1 MTWTRWI
8 ASCCQHHLV
17 QLSAGDPRMAA
28 AFLGGS
34 AAGPTF
40 DLPGLPALGRPGH
53 RDSRCVP
60 KGQQMPRF
68 LGVNW
73 MDLDGFGLRFVGWIS
88 SRIWPFG
95 IHTPRELASIR
106 VFNSG
111 VPCLVEGWKYQPTSP
126 WYWSRHVNKYHNLQT
141 ILCEVHLRI

>member
-1 MTWTRWI
+1 M
-8 ASCCQHHLV
+8 

-40 DLPGLPALGRPGH
+40 DLPGLPALGHRPGH

-68 LGVNW
+68 LREFWV
-73 MDLDGFGLRFVGWIS
+73 DLDGFGLRFG
-88 SRIWPFG
+88 
-95 IHTPRELASIR
+95 
-106 VFNSG
+106 
-111 VPCLVEGWKYQPTSP
+111 
-126 WYWSRHVNKYHNLQT
+126 
-141 ILCEVHLRI
+141 